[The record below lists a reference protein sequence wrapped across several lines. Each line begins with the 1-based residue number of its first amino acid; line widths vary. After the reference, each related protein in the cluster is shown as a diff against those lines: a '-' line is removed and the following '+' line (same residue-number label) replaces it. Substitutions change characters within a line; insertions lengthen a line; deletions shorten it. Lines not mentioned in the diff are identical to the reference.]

1 MRLRQIALAAR
12 DLTGTLDLLCDTL
25 GVEVAFNDPGVGVFG
40 LENGV
45 IPIGETFLE
54 VVSPVRANTTAARW
68 IERRGGDSGYMV
80 IFQVDDFAPHRAR
93 LDALGVRIVWEGKQH
108 GAATLH
114 LHPRDVG
121 GAIVS
126 LDTMEVPGAW
136 EWAGPKWR
144 QHVRTDVTRAIV
156 GAELESPEPERL
168 AARWSEVLG
177 IAAVPDAAGRPAI
190 AVEGSVL
197 RFVRGASDGVIGVL
211 LDVAD
216 AARFRATAQK
226 RGVLAPD
233 GAARIGGTRFIPVR

>member
-12 DLTGTLDLLCDTL
+12 DLTGTLDALSDVL
-25 GVEVAFNDPGVGVFG
+25 GIEGAFHDPGVAAFG

-45 IPIGETFLE
+45 LPIGETFLE
-54 VVSPVRANTTAARW
+54 VVSPVRPNATAARW

-80 IFQVDDFAPHRAR
+80 IFQVDDLAPQRAR
-93 LDALGVRIVWEGKQH
+93 LLELGVRIVWEGKQK

-126 LDTMEVPGAW
+126 FDTMDEPGAW
-136 EWAGPKWR
+136 EWAGPTWR
-144 QHVRTDVTRAIV
+144 QHIRSDVTRAIV
-156 GAELESPEPERL
+156 GAEVEGPEPEKL

-177 IAAVPDAAGRPAI
+177 IAATRDASGRPTI
-190 AVEGSVL
+190 AVEGGVL
-197 RFVRGASDGVIGVL
+197 RFVHGASDGVIGVL

-216 AARFRATAQK
+216 RARFRAAAEK
-226 RGVLAPD
+226 RGVLDPD
-233 GAARIGGTRFIPVR
+233 GAARIAGTRFLAR

>member
-12 DLTGTLDLLCDTL
+12 DLASTLDTL
-25 GVEVAFNDPGVGVFG
+25 SDVLGIEVAFNDPGVGVFG

-45 IPIGETFLE
+45 MPIGETFLE
-54 VVSPVRANTTAARW
+54 VVAPVRPNATAARW

-93 LDALGVRIVWEGKQH
+93 LEKLGVRIVWEGKQK

-126 LDTMEVPGAW
+126 LDTMDEPGAW
-136 EWAGPKWR
+136 EWAGPSWR

-156 GAELESPEPERL
+156 GAELESPEPEKL

-177 IAAVPDAAGRPAI
+177 IAAAPDAAGRPAI
-190 AVEGSVL
+190 AVQGGAL
-197 RFVRGASDGVIGVL
+197 RFVRGASDGVSGVL
-211 LDVAD
+211 LDLAD
-216 AARFRATAQK
+216 PARFRAAAQK
-226 RGVLAPD
+226 WGVLEPD
-233 GAARIGGTRFIPVR
+233 GAARIGGVRFSAS

>member
-12 DLTGTLDLLCDTL
+12 DLTGTLDTLCDVL

-54 VVSPVRANTTAARW
+54 VVSPVRPNATAARW

-80 IFQVDDFAPHRAR
+80 IFQVDELASQRAR
-93 LDALGVRIVWEGKQH
+93 LEALGVRIVWEGKQK

-126 LDTMEVPGAW
+126 FDTMDEPGAW
-136 EWAGPKWR
+136 EWAGPMWR
-144 QHVRTDVTRAIV
+144 QH
-156 GAELESPEPERL
+156 
-168 AARWSEVLG
+168 
-177 IAAVPDAAGRPAI
+177 
-190 AVEGSVL
+190 
-197 RFVRGASDGVIGVL
+197 
-211 LDVAD
+211 
-216 AARFRATAQK
+216 
-226 RGVLAPD
+226 
-233 GAARIGGTRFIPVR
+233 

>member
-12 DLTGTLDLLCDTL
+12 DLAPTLDALSDVL
-25 GVEVAFNDPGVGVFG
+25 GIEVAFNDPGVGVFG

-45 IPIGETFLE
+45 MPIGETFLE
-54 VVSPVRANTTAARW
+54 VVSPVRPNATAARW

-93 LDALGVRIVWEGKQH
+93 LAELGVRLGWEGKQH

-126 LDTMEVPGAW
+126 LDTMDEPGAW
-136 EWAGPKWR
+136 VWAGPNWR

-156 GAELESPEPERL
+156 GVEIESPAPEKL
-168 AARWSEVLG
+168 AARWGEVLG
-177 IAAVPDAAGRPAI
+177 MPSARDAAGRPTITVAGG
-190 AVEGSVL
+190 AL
-197 RFVRGASDGVIGVL
+197 RFVPGASDGVSGVL
-211 LDVAD
+211 VDLAD
-216 AARFRATAQK
+216 EARFRAAAEK
-226 RGVLAPD
+226 RGVLTHD
-233 GAARIGGTRFIPVR
+233 GAARIGGVLFIPA